1 MRPPSPTR
9 SPLRRLRRRDLP
21 GLRQRLRPGLQRGH
35 AHAGPAAAAMTGP
48 RDVPALVP
56 ARMLTEYAYCPR
68 LFFLMWVDRLMA
80 DNADVAE
87 GRRRH
92 LRVDKPT
99 GKVPPPGG
107 DLKIARSVELGS
119 EELGI
124 IAKLDLLETTPG
136 GTVTP
141 VEFKKGRPAPAGGA
155 WEPDTVQLC
164 AQILLLRDHGY
175 DCDYGYLYYAA
186 THQRIQV
193 EPTEELIDKTLAI
206 VHAAR
211 TTAERLKP
219 PPPLVASPNAPAARW
234 WASASPTRSTP
245 SASVAHPLLGGYW
258 PPSPTASPCTSPS
271 KAPWS
276 ASAAAALSSPARVS
290 G

>member
-1 MRPPSPTR
+1 
-9 SPLRRLRRRDLP
+9 
-21 GLRQRLRPGLQRGH
+21 
-35 AHAGPAAAAMTGP
+35 
-48 RDVPALVP
+48 
-56 ARMLTEYAYCPR
+56 MLTEYAYCPR